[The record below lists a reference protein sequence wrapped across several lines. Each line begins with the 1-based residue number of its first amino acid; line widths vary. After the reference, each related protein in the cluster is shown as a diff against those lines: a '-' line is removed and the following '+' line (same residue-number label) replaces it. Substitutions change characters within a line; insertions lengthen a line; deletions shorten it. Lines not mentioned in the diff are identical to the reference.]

1 MFRNYFITAYRNFVR
16 NKIFSVINVAGL
28 AIGISAALVIF
39 LIVHYEFSYDTF
51 EKDASRIYR
60 VVLDA
65 KINGMEGH
73 SAGVPAPLSNTMQR
87 EMTGLALTVPVM
99 QFQGDATATVSITRK
114 GEHKPVIFKQQPDII
129 FTNPQYFSLLPYQW
143 IAGSPVTSLQN
154 PFSVVITASIAH
166 KYFPGL
172 SLKDVIGRQINYNH
186 DITATVTGIVKDLN
200 RQTSFTANEFLS
212 FATIAQTHLQSDF
225 MMNVWNDWMAYSQLY
240 IKLEKGISPE
250 RADAQLNELYKKYN
264 IQKDKTL
271 GNSITF
277 RLQPLHDVHFNY
289 SYTGVGQRI
298 ADRSTLYEL
307 MAVAVFL
314 LLLGCFNFINLTTA
328 QATQRAK
335 EIGIKKTLGS
345 SKKAIIFQFLGE
357 TFFITIVATIL
368 SVIITPLLLKAF
380 QGFTPPGLHFD
391 LLHQPD
397 IIVFLLLL
405 SIVVTFLSGIY
416 PAFILSAY
424 KPVMALKNGPLI
436 SGRTRSGNV
445 RKILTVS
452 QFTIAQFFLIV
463 TMIVIKQINYSLHS
477 DMGFNKNAIINFDV
491 PYDSI
496 ASHRQLL
503 LTEIKS
509 LPGVKM
515 AATGF
520 LPPAGPG
527 MALAN
532 IAYNNGKEKLT
543 PNTQIRWGNPDY
555 IKIYNIQILAGRNV
569 LPSDTIKEFLV
580 NESFARAIGFAD
592 PGEAIGKYLEWNGKN
607 IPIVGVMK
615 DFHDMSVRSKISP
628 MVFGGSNGNTFYIAL
643 LRNHSNKMLW
653 AKTLTAIKKDY
664 EEIFPGEDFKY
675 EFLDDTIASMYAT
688 EQHAAALLRWATAL
702 AVLISCLGLAG
713 LVVFTTNIRTK
724 EIGIRKILG
733 ASAAQIISLLSKDFM
748 ALVGLAFLIAV
759 PVAWIVMH
767 RWLQNFAYHT
777 ALSWWIFVIS
787 GAAMLFIALII
798 LSFRAGK
805 AALAN
810 PVEALRSE

>member
-16 NKIFSVINVAGL
+16 NKTFSLINVAGL
-28 AIGISAALVIF
+28 VIGISAALVIF
-39 LIVHYEFSYDTF
+39 LIVRYEFSYDTF

-73 SAGVPAPLSNTMQR
+73 SAGVPAPLSNAMQR
-87 EMTGLALTVPVM
+87 EMTGLALIVPVM
-99 QFQGDATATVSITRK
+99 QFQGDATATISVTRK
-114 GEHKPVIFKQQPDII
+114 GENKPALFKHEPNII
-129 FTNPQYFSLLPYQW
+129 FTNAQYFSLLPYQW
-143 IAGSPVTSLQN
+143 IAGSPKLSLQN
-154 PFSVVITASIAH
+154 PFTVVITASIAH

-172 SLKDVIGRQINYNH
+172 LLKDVIGRQISYNNN
-186 DITATVTGIVKDLN
+186 ITATVTGIVKDLN

-212 FATIAQTHLQSDF
+212 FATIAQTHLQDDF

-240 IKLEKGISPE
+240 VKLEKGISPE

-264 IQKDKTL
+264 IQKDKTP

-289 SYTGVGQRI
+289 IYTGVGQRI
-298 ADRSTLYEL
+298 ADRSTLDGL

-314 LLLGCFNFINLTTA
+314 LLLGCINFINLTTA

-345 SKKAIIFQFLGE
+345 SKNAIIFQFLGE
-357 TFFITIVATIL
+357 TFFITTIATIL
-368 SVIITPLLLKAF
+368 SVMMAPFLLKVF
-380 QGFTPPGLHFD
+380 RGFTPPGLHFD
-391 LLHQPD
+391 LLHQPEV
-397 IIVFLLLL
+397 IVFLLLL
-405 SIVVTFLSGIY
+405 SIVVSFLSGIY
-416 PAFILSAY
+416 PAFILSSY
-424 KPVMALKNGPLI
+424 RPVMALKNQPVV

-452 QFTIAQFFLIV
+452 QFTIAQFFLII
-463 TMIVIKQINYSLHS
+463 TMVVIKQINYSLHS
-477 DMGFNKNAIINFDV
+477 NMGFNKEAIINFDIPFDTV
-491 PYDSI
+491 TT
-496 ASHRQLL
+496 HRQLL
-503 LTEIKS
+503 LTEIRS
-509 LPGVKM
+509 LPGVDM

-527 MALAN
+527 MALTN

-543 PNTQIRWGNPDY
+543 PSTQIRWGDPSY
-555 IKIYNIQILAGRNV
+555 INIYDIQILAGRNV

-580 NESFARAIGFAD
+580 NQSFAHAIGFAK
-592 PGEAIGKYLEWNGKN
+592 PMEAIGKYVEWNGKN
-607 IPIVGVMK
+607 VPIVGVMK
-615 DFHDMSVRSKISP
+615 DFHDMSMRSKISP
-628 MVFGGSNGNTFYIAL
+628 MVFGGGNGNTFHIEL
-643 LRNHSNKMLW
+643 QRNHTGGILW
-653 AKTLTAIKKDY
+653 TKTIASIKKDY
-664 EEIFPGEDFKY
+664 EGIYPGEDFKY
-675 EFLDDTIASMYAT
+675 EFLDDTIASMYAG
-688 EQHAAALLRWATAL
+688 EQRAAGLLKWATAL
-702 AVLISCLGLAG
+702 AILISCLGLAG
-713 LVVFTTNIRTK
+713 LVVFMTNIRTK

-733 ASAAQIISLLSKDFM
+733 ASVTQIISLLSKDFM
-748 ALVGLAFLIAV
+748 KLVGLAFLIVV

-777 ALSWWIFVIS
+777 TLSWWVFVIS
-787 GAAMLFIALII
+787 GIAMLIMAMII
-798 LSFRAGK
+798 LGIRAGK